1 MVEHIMLTFELPQGR
16 AGSWEDRIRIM
27 ARSFRACLSAHPNA
41 TQIFAEHRKPMSDPR
56 AMQPIETALA
66 TFREAGL
73 SEQDAVQAYKAF
85 GGYVMGFVVQQVG
98 GMFVGG
104 ANPDPGFD
112 PEAVAAQLPRDL
124 LPNLAEMFPLVCG
137 GDADNDFE
145 YGLNLL
151 LGGLR
156 AKLAG

>member
-1 MVEHIMLTFELPQGR
+1 
-16 AGSWEDRIRIM
+16 
-27 ARSFRACLSAHPNA
+27 
-41 TQIFAEHRKPMSDPR
+41 MSDPR
-56 AMQPIETALA
+56 ALAPIETALA
-66 TFREAGL
+66 TLREAGL
-73 SEQDAVQAYKAF
+73 SAPDAAQTYKAF
-85 GGYVMGFVVQQVG
+85 GAYVMGFVVQEVG
-98 GMFVGG
+98 GVFGGG
-104 ANPDPGFD
+104 ANPDPAFD

-124 LPNLAEMFPLVCG
+124 LPNLAELFPLVCG